1 MGREPTDLQIW
12 NAVDRLIDSV
22 MFSSRRNVGPGQ
34 QLLKELD
41 GEEREAIKHAKARH
55 FNDPRR
61 LATWR
66 PNRRKK

>member
-22 MFSSRRNVGPGQ
+22 MFSSRRRLGPGEQ
-34 QLLKELD
+34 LKELG
-41 GEEREAIKHAKARH
+41 GEEREAIKRAKARH

-66 PNRRKK
+66 PERKA